1 MPCLGNNG
9 DFKILFSNFVPGC
22 SSRNHAHFWLGSVP
36 MAAWGSGVVRG
47 YPELPGPRPDVLI
60 LFPGSI
66 GPSHAEVLVVEEIS
80 HHFPNDPGIHCDC
93 QLLCISTCKYVLGTG
108 MAGQIF
114 FYLFLFLH
122 DFSCFRFT
130 FIKF

>member
-1 MPCLGNNG
+1 MDYGKNG
-9 DFKILFSNFVPGC
+9 HFENDFKILFSNFVPGC

-66 GPSHAEVLVVEEIS
+66 GPSHAEVLVVEEIP
-80 HHFPNDPGIHCDC
+80 HHFPNDPGIYVTDS
-93 QLLCISTCKYVLGTG
+93 LKYW
-108 MAGQIF
+108 AGPLVCLSLPSVKCWIVK
-114 FYLFLFLH
+114 LRHL
-122 DFSCFRFT
+122 
-130 FIKF
+130 